1 MCVFSYVFQVEN
13 GGDQSTRTLGGMIM
27 SMCAYYH
34 HDLLSGK
41 WEKINPR
48 EVRGGFIKIK

>member
-1 MCVFSYVFQVEN
+1 MCVLMSSKWKMEEIN
-13 GGDQSTRTLGGMIM
+13 PHERLGGMIM

-41 WEKINPR
+41 WEKINPH